1 MEGSSLGLLRNER
14 KPIFVNKKEISL
26 PTDFQIKRK
35 DLPALH
41 ISKVNRESSVHRKV
55 PLDCISVKLFDKKGK
70 LKGEGIFIGLF
81 TSVTYNR
88 SLSSIPY
95 LRRKAEKVL
104 QRSGFKPGTH
114 DYRSL
119 RHILEK
125 YPRDEF
131 FQIKINKLTSFCEKI
146 MKLHERRQVALFVR
160 EDLFSRYVSCLVYVP
175 RDRFETALRLKFK
188 TILENAFNGEAIS
201 YHLSIDDSPLA
212 RVMYTINIDPFKAVK
227 FDQDKLEKQLQDVAH
242 SWPQKLFDAALSKTG
257 DDARAFYIRESFGNS
272 FSRKVAQKET
282 EKKVVNLNSSKLDDV
297 AKKQFIKGA
306 KAAYEMIIT
315 SFAKG
320 DKNALKPLLNKE
332 IYQNFSHEID
342 RRKKENLKSELTFVG
357 VKSAE
362 IKNFEKKDNI
372 YIFTVN
378 FVSEIITYRKDKN
391 NKVIE
396 GNPDI
401 IKTVNDVWKFS
412 KNMWSSNPNWYLVE
426 TQV

>member
-1 MEGSSLGLLRNER
+1 MNSSFEYLDIIILAMIAGFIILRLRGILGRRTGHE
-14 KPIFVNKKEISL
+14 KKVL
-26 PTDFQIKRK
+26 
-35 DLPALH
+35 
-41 ISKVNRESSVHRKV
+41 
-55 PLDCISVKLFDKKGK
+55 G
-70 LKGEGIFIGLF
+70 GLF
-81 TSVTYNR
+81 GK
-88 SLSSIPY
+88 
-95 LRRKAEKVL
+95 KAT
-104 QRSGFKPGTH
+104 QRNTK
-114 DYRSL
+114 
-119 RHILEK
+119 
-125 YPRDEF
+125 
-131 FQIKINKLTSFCEKI
+131 
-146 MKLHERRQVALFVR
+146 
-160 EDLFSRYVSCLVYVP
+160 
-175 RDRFETALRLKFK
+175 
-188 TILENAFNGEAIS
+188 
-201 YHLSIDDSPLA
+201 
-212 RVMYTINIDPFKAVK
+212 
-227 FDQDKLEKQLQDVAH
+227 
-242 SWPQKLFDAALSKTG
+242 
-257 DDARAFYIRESFGNS
+257 
-272 FSRKVAQKET
+272 
-282 EKKVVNLNSSKLDDV
+282 KKVVNLSSSKLDDA
-297 AKKQFIKGA
+297 AKEQFIEGA

>member
-1 MEGSSLGLLRNER
+1 MSSSFEYLDIILLAMIAGFIILRLRGILGRR
-14 KPIFVNKKEISL
+14 TGHKK
-26 PTDFQIKRK
+26 
-35 DLPALH
+35 
-41 ISKVNRESSVHRKV
+41 KV
-55 PLDCISVKLFDKKGK
+55 F
-70 LKGEGIFIGLF
+70 
-81 TSVTYNR
+81 
-88 SLSSIPY
+88 
-95 LRRKAEKVL
+95 
-104 QRSGFKPGTH
+104 
-114 DYRSL
+114 
-119 RHILEK
+119 
-125 YPRDEF
+125 
-131 FQIKINKLTSFCEKI
+131 
-146 MKLHERRQVALFVR
+146 
-160 EDLFSRYVSCLVYVP
+160 EDLFSKKVTQ
-175 RDRFETALRLKFK
+175 RD
-188 TILENAFNGEAIS
+188 
-201 YHLSIDDSPLA
+201 
-212 RVMYTINIDPFKAVK
+212 
-227 FDQDKLEKQLQDVAH
+227 
-242 SWPQKLFDAALSKTG
+242 
-257 DDARAFYIRESFGNS
+257 
-272 FSRKVAQKET
+272 T

-320 DKNALKPLLNKE
+320 DKHALKPLLNKE
-332 IYQNFSHEID
+332 IYQSFSDEID
-342 RRKKENLKSELTFVG
+342 HRKKENLKSELTFVG

>member
-1 MEGSSLGLLRNER
+1 MSSSFEYLDIILLAMIAGFIILRLRGILGRR
-14 KPIFVNKKEISL
+14 TGHKK
-26 PTDFQIKRK
+26 
-35 DLPALH
+35 
-41 ISKVNRESSVHRKV
+41 KV
-55 PLDCISVKLFDKKGK
+55 F
-70 LKGEGIFIGLF
+70 
-81 TSVTYNR
+81 
-88 SLSSIPY
+88 
-95 LRRKAEKVL
+95 
-104 QRSGFKPGTH
+104 
-114 DYRSL
+114 
-119 RHILEK
+119 
-125 YPRDEF
+125 
-131 FQIKINKLTSFCEKI
+131 
-146 MKLHERRQVALFVR
+146 
-160 EDLFSRYVSCLVYVP
+160 EDLFSKKVTQ
-175 RDRFETALRLKFK
+175 RD
-188 TILENAFNGEAIS
+188 
-201 YHLSIDDSPLA
+201 
-212 RVMYTINIDPFKAVK
+212 
-227 FDQDKLEKQLQDVAH
+227 
-242 SWPQKLFDAALSKTG
+242 
-257 DDARAFYIRESFGNS
+257 
-272 FSRKVAQKET
+272 T
-282 EKKVVNLNSSKLDDV
+282 EKKVVNLSSGKLDDA
-297 AKKQFIKGA
+297 AKEQFIKGA